1 MKLAVIQVRG
11 GIHLTHEHRDSLNH
25 LQLRKKNSCVILE
38 NTQSYMGVLVKLKD
52 YVTWGEIDEQTL
64 KLLIEKRGK
73 LAGNQS
79 LNENYLKEKTKMGF
93 DQFVKSFIDNKIKLK
108 DVPGL
113 KTYFRLTPPKG
124 GFEREGIKKQF
135 SLGGA
140 LGYRKDNINNL
151 LRRMI

>member
-11 GIHLTHEHRDSLNH
+11 GIHLTQEHRQSLNH

-38 NTQSYMGVLVKLKD
+38 NSPSYMGVLVKLKD
-52 YVTWGEIDEQTL
+52 YVTWGEVDEQTL
-64 KLLIEKRGK
+64 KLLLEKRGK
-73 LAGNQS
+73 LAGNEALS
-79 LNENYLKEKTKMGF
+79 ENYLKEKTKMSF
-93 DQFVKSFIDNKIKLK
+93 EQFAKNFADNKIKLK

>member
-1 MKLAVIQVRG
+1 
-11 GIHLTHEHRDSLNH
+11 
-25 LQLRKKNSCVILE
+25 
-38 NTQSYMGVLVKLKD
+38 
-52 YVTWGEIDEQTL
+52 
-64 KLLIEKRGK
+64 
-73 LAGNQS
+73 
-79 LNENYLKEKTKMGF
+79 MGF
-93 DQFVKSFIDNKIKLK
+93 EQFVKSFADNKIKLK

-124 GFEREGIKKQF
+124 GFEREGIKTQF

>member
-11 GIHLTHEHRDSLNH
+11 GIHLSPEHKQSLNY

-38 NTQSYMGVLVKLKD
+38 NSPSYMGALVKLKD
-52 YVTWGEIDEQTL
+52 YVTWGEVDEQTL
-64 KLLIEKRGK
+64 KLLLEKRGR
-73 LAGNQS
+73 LAGNQLIS
-79 LNENYLKEKTKMGF
+79 ENYLKEKTKMGF
-93 DQFVKSFIDNKIKLK
+93 EQFVKSFADNKIKLK

-124 GFEREGIKKQF
+124 GFEREGVKKQF